1 MDDSGRKTKDALIGA
16 PADDPQTLTH
26 TSSATRSEHSSVDSL
41 RILRELSHEM
51 SAESP
56 STQVSPGPLWAHTR
70 ATLAST
76 PVPPAGSSST
86 PNLPNYSSVASAAT
100 ISGLTSTTS
109 PNNQEAGIPQA
120 GPPPQ
125 LRFHPL
131 SWAHHTHGQ
140 PPEPSTST
148 DELQLPHSLGS
159 NTPIPSLAPSEGGI
173 GSSVVGAVPPSLL
186 PVPSLHPLG
195 FPTTMDPTLQS
206 VGLFHPAFLPHL
218 ASLEALSSSASL
230 LANPGLSLSPNSSD
244 STPRTTAP
252 PLSPHLDA
260 SQTRK
265 ALDPLRFGLSP
276 LPLPEAAL
284 SLPALMNPYALA
296 LYYQSSLP
304 LLAASQVALPTPI
317 RPGAT
322 FPLGSP
328 FLPSSSVLGTS
339 STRSASSDHER
350 SISMMQSMVPSH
362 RTHQESSFSET
373 ATKAPLG
380 GRHARQ
386 SSSRLEFGSTH
397 GRNRSS
403 PTSASPSSSKNYSST
418 NQTPRSVVPSGA
430 VTSAD
435 LVPPLTPLRSLSSS
449 KILDISSNESFVY
462 RNKGSTVSFSDLLE
476 TSKRSPALKAA
487 ADQESRGAT
496 MHTSSHA
503 TRISSLADEGLAWEA
518 SLCDT
523 SGHLPPNAL
532 THPSAEDWFH
542 SWQLNR
548 RVAAKWL
555 TGANADILQ
564 LLFDIS
570 KFYACNFE
578 GYFLDF
584 IAPDVPSQSVLNEFM
599 RLIKDHIATN
609 MESDSRLVHVAT
621 SYFNCSSRKRA
632 APECGAKLNTQLWFD
647 AAHLE
652 FFESIEGAKKSNSK
666 NLHSAACRA
675 CHKSRLPPS
684 VSTLRV
690 VDRLLSLGHPPAVVE
705 EMIRNQAIAKTG
717 GYADD
722 GRLLAT
728 TGTIFNR
735 QRKVRTEQSKQMTSP
750 HPSRRKAL
758 SSSPPSRLTSMPIT
772 PPSPP
777 SDSSDAARTVS
788 SSLVG
793 FNGRSK
799 TRSSSTRPSS
809 SYLRDAPSSSSSLH
823 SNRTPGPSGARDDDA
838 GLPGYDDEEEVLLT
852 LSHLRRSPT
861 TSPVGSPS
869 RASDVSPMATP
880 HPSSDTSHSPR
891 LDEANPGPNTEPNP
905 KKRPKDFHNTSDSS
919 KKKRV
924 RLV

>member
-1 MDDSGRKTKDALIGA
+1 MDDSGRKTKDALNGA
-16 PADDPQTLTH
+16 PAGDPQTLTY

-41 RILRELSHEM
+41 QILRDLSHEA
-51 SAESP
+51 SAESL

-76 PVPPAGSSST
+76 PVPPAGSSATANLNNSLST
-86 PNLPNYSSVASAAT
+86 ASAAT

-109 PNNQEAGIPQA
+109 PNNQEAGIPHA

-140 PPEPSTST
+140 SLEPSNST
-148 DELQLPHSLGS
+148 DELSMSHSLGP

-173 GSSVVGAVPPSLL
+173 GSSVIGAVPPSLL
-186 PVPSLHPLG
+186 PVPSLHHLG
-195 FPTTMDPTLQS
+195 FPTSMDPTLQS

-218 ASLEALSSSASL
+218 ASLEALSSSASML
-230 LANPGLSLSPNSSD
+230 GNPGLSLSPNSSD

-252 PLSPHLDA
+252 LSPHVDA
-260 SQTRK
+260 SQARK
-265 ALDPLRFGLSP
+265 GLDPLRFGLSH
-276 LPLPEAAL
+276 LPLPDAAL

-322 FPLGSP
+322 FPLASP
-328 FLPSSSVLGTS
+328 FLPSSPVLGGA
-339 STRSASSDHER
+339 STRNMSSDHER
-350 SISMMQSMVPSH
+350 SISMAQSMVPNH
-362 RTHQESSFSET
+362 RAQQESSFSET

-386 SSSRLEFGSTH
+386 SSSRLEFGSSH
-397 GRNRSS
+397 SRNRSS
-403 PTSASPSSSKNYSST
+403 PTSSSPSSSKNYSSA
-418 NQTPRSVVPSGA
+418 NQAPRSVVPSGT
-430 VTSAD
+430 VTNAD

-449 KILDISSNESFVY
+449 KGIDISSNESFVY

-476 TSKRSPALKAA
+476 TAKRSPASKAA
-487 ADQESRGAT
+487 AEHESRGAT

-503 TRISSLADEGLAWEA
+503 TRISSLADEGLVWEA

-584 IAPDVPSQSVLNEFM
+584 IAPDVPSQAVLNEFM

-647 AAHLE
+647 AAHME

-717 GYADD
+717 GFADD

-758 SSSPPSRLTSMPIT
+758 SSSPPSRLTSMPTT

-777 SDSSDAARTVS
+777 SDSSETARTS
-788 SSLVG
+788 SSSMVG

-799 TRSSSTRPSS
+799 TRSSSTRPTSS
-809 SYLRDAPSSSSSLH
+809 QMRDEPSSLQSY
-823 SNRTPGPSGARDDDA
+823 RTMDPLTRNDDA
-838 GLPGYDDEEEVLLT
+838 SEHPGFDEEEEVLLT

-861 TSPVGSPS
+861 ASPIGSPS
-869 RASDVSPMATP
+869 RLSDASPVGTP
-880 HPSSDTSHSPR
+880 HPSSDNSHSPR
-891 LDEANPGPNTEPNP
+891 LDEANLGPNAEPNP
-905 KKRPKDFHNTSDSS
+905 KKRQKDFHNTSDSS